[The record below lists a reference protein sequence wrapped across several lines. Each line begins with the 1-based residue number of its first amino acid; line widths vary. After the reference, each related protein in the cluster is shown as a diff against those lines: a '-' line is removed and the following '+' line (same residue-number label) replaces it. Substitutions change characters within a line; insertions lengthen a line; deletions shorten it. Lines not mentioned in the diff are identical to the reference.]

1 MKPLY
6 SEAPVPLKFRSPR
19 DAFAVGALQVL
30 MARKFDWGMGG
41 HPAKDFAEMA
51 YEFADAMMRTRERD
65 RDRRK
70 QKRRA

>member
-1 MKPLY
+1 MTPLY
-6 SEAPVPLKFRSPR
+6 SEAPVPLKFKSLR

-51 YEFADAMMRTRERD
+51 YEFADAMMRERERD
-65 RDRRK
+65 RRK
-70 QKRRA
+70 HKRRA